1 MQKANRSGLRKK
13 VAAIVALLAVC
24 ATAVGGTFAWQDY
37 KQHKSNELGGSQIK
51 YEARLVEDFEEVFDW
66 KVGEDIKKEIRVAN
80 VGTAAAGY
88 GDVYVRLQLK
98 EFMQIGDMIFVETP
112 ERYMVAKGGQTYTVS
127 GGKTYTFADGHYVIF
142 DSEADAK
149 SVFPNNT
156 VKYLEDKVTGEK
168 GWFIET
174 KLGDLNGQY
183 GKHVVVDYGFGDM
196 APVIPGSVFCPED
209 ERNHHGYKDP
219 VTGKFITWSKEC
231 DYPIHY
237 WDKADPTVREYIKEY
252 IQWILGDDIIFL
264 SDWDGT
270 PVAAW
275 IINDTGAAN
284 NGLLG
289 DGWAYWGQALAP
301 GETTSNILEKVVLV
315 KQPDGNFY
323 YVIHVDMEALSIN
336 EFIDPDGAGRD
347 WAAKPKDSY
356 VNNRP
361 TITWTGTAPASVQEG
376 KTVSS
381 PGVTVGPAGAAQGPL
396 VWSSSNPAL
405 ASVDPATGVVTGV
418 KAGGPVTIIVRAPN
432 GARGQ
437 YSLMVTPGTPVPTTA
452 PPATTA
458 PPPTTV
464 PATGVTIN
472 GGDKNMNIGQKE
484 TPTITKQPGNTT
496 DTPVWSSNNPGV
508 ASVDPVTGEIT
519 AKAPGTAVITV
530 TMQPSG
536 KTDSITVTVNPDAP
550 LNIPTISGEGPYQ
563 MQGSN
568 NPEENYSIVYNIDA
582 YDFDNPQQ
590 QKQHGAI
597 KLDSIISSGF
607 GYSGLS
613 VTSPDAAVASK
624 VSIDK
629 DKDGDDA
636 IIIKYYGTKA
646 QWEAAKPALPTN
658 IQVTLTLKKVG
669 YSDTTI
675 KVILTFNG
683 SAYQAEN

>member
-13 VAAIVALLAVC
+13 AAAIVALLAVC

-66 KVGEDIKKEIRVAN
+66 KAGEDIKKEIRVAN

-98 EFMQIGDMIFVETP
+98 EFMQIGGMIFVETP
-112 ERYMVAKGGQTYTVS
+112 ERYMVAKGGQTYTTPS
-127 GGKTYTFADGHYVIF
+127 GKIYTFADGHYVIF

-149 SVFPNNT
+149 SVFPNNN

-174 KLGDLNGQY
+174 KIGDLNGQY
-183 GKHVVVDYGFGDM
+183 GKHVVIDYGFGDM
-196 APVIPGSVFCPED
+196 VPVIPGSVFCPED
-209 ERNHHGYKDP
+209 ERNHHGYTDP
-219 VTGKFITWSKEC
+219 ATGKFITWSKEC

-275 IINDTGAAN
+275 IIDDTGAAN

-289 DGWAYWGQALAP
+289 DGWAYWGQALQP
-301 GETTSNILEKVVLV
+301 GQATSNILEKVTLI

-323 YVIHVDMEALSIN
+323 YVIHVDMEALSID
-336 EFIDPDGAGRD
+336 EFIDPDGAGKD
-347 WAAKPKDSY
+347 WATKPKDSY

-361 TITWTGTAPASVQEG
+361 TITWNGTAPASVQEG
-376 KTVSS
+376 QTVNS

-396 VWSSSNPAL
+396 EWSSSNPAL
-405 ASVDPATGVVTGV
+405 ASVDPATGVVTGI
-418 KAGGPVTIIVRAPN
+418 KAGGPVTIIVKAPN

-437 YSLMVTPGTPVPTTA
+437 YSLMVTPGTPVPTT
-452 PPATTA
+452 
-458 PPPTTV
+458 V

-472 GGDKNMNIGQKE
+472 GGDRDMNIGQKE
-484 TPTITKQPGNTT
+484 TPAITKQPGNTT
-496 DTPVWSSNNPGV
+496 DTPVWSSSNPDV

-536 KTDSITVTVNPDAP
+536 QTDSITVTVNPNAP
-550 LNIPTISGEGPYQ
+550 QNIPTISGEGPYQ
-563 MQGSN
+563 MQAS
-568 NPEENYSIVYNIDA
+568 ETEADNYSIIADLNAFNFNVPFSWDQ
-582 YDFDNPQQ
+582 D
-590 QKQHGAI
+590 GTI
-597 KLDSIISSGF
+597 KLKDIIGTGFSGSY
-607 GYSGLS
+607 GGLS
-613 VTSPDAAVASK
+613 VSSPDPAVASK
-624 VSIDK
+624 VSIGK
-629 DKDGDDA
+629 DKDNDDA
-636 IIIKYYGTKA
+636 IVIKYYGTKA
-646 QWEAAKPALPTN
+646 QWDPTLGSN
-658 IQVTLTLKKVG
+658 PIAYPEVQVTLVLSHAG
-669 YSDTTI
+669 YADTTVKI
-675 KVILTFNG
+675 NLTFEG
-683 SAYQAEN
+683 SMYG